1 MEFPK
6 FKVRQDLEK
15 FIADGAS
22 EGTTLE
28 FKDSRAL
35 TRDELKLVELCINVS
50 ALANSAGGQIIYGV
64 NENKKTAGPIE
75 IDQGVTDR
83 SITRDWIGQIL
94 NSRIQPRLSTYFID
108 EVDLHNGQLG
118 FVISVPQ
125 SLTGPHQA
133 PDKKYYKRFA
143 LEVRAMEDYEIR
155 DVMARATSPLLVPQL
170 TFDGRVVT
178 NYGFTSNPDASE
190 PIPVSVLLR
199 NASTAPAE
207 YTGFSIGFA
216 RSLLI
221 TAYPPLVSI
230 GQFDDGKGNTLQWYS
245 RRVGIPAD
253 FPIFKEL
260 PLEIV
265 PRNTAIKVPEHA
277 RWEKEFLVCAR
288 IQAPGFSAEHYWTI
302 KNASQRLQ
310 IVEQV

>member
-1 MEFPK
+1 MADFK
-6 FKVRQDLEK
+6 F
-15 FIADGAS
+15 ADRADFQKMVDA
-22 EGTTLE
+22 EIEETLTLE
-28 FKDSRAL
+28 YKASPAL
-35 TRDELKLVELCINVS
+35 KRGSDEVRELCKDVS
-50 ALANSAGGQIIYGV
+50 AMANSAGGQIIYGI
-64 NENKKTAGPIE
+64 EEDKKTHKPSKV
-75 IDQGVTDR
+75 DDGVTDPK
-83 SITRDWIGQIL
+83 ITREWLLQIL
-94 NSRIQPRLSTYFID
+94 NSNIQPRIDGLGIQRIKLSDDGY
-108 EVDLHNGQLG
+108 GY
-118 FVISVPQ
+118 VISVEPT
-125 SLTGPHQA
+125 LTGPHQA

-178 NYGFTSNPDASE
+178 NYGFTSNPDASASI
-190 PIPVSVLLR
+190 PINVLLR

-207 YTGFSIGFA
+207 YTGFSIGFD

-221 TAYPPLVSI
+221 TAYPPLMSI
-230 GQFDDGKGNTLQWYS
+230 GHFDDGKGNTLQWYS

-288 IQAPGFSAEHYWTI
+288 IQAPGFSAEHYWSI
-302 KNASQRLQ
+302 KNGDQRLQ